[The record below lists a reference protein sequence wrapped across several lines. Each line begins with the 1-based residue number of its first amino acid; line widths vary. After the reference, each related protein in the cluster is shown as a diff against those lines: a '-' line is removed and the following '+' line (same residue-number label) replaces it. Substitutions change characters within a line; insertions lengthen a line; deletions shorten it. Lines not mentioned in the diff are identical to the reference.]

1 MVATTSSV
9 VKSGDE
15 PKGFL
20 GRLPWYY
27 QMGLL
32 IALDVVLFFAM
43 DQLLFSDRRAQTAKI
58 LEQVQSLRAKNAQ
71 GSIIRQNIAAAE
83 QTLKAKREEIEQLRE
98 LLPDQVEISRV
109 FDNIKDFV
117 KTQKLE
123 LKRFSEIKESPAE
136 FYTAQPIQVEV
147 TGTYDNLGH
156 FFSQLGFYKRIVS
169 VTDVE
174 IKQAPD
180 SAQEVGRSI
189 DSSFIVTVYYVS
201 PENLEKL
208 TSKKPESPKQAPTK
222 PAK

>member
-1 MVATTSSV
+1 
-9 VKSGDE
+9 
-15 PKGFL
+15 
-20 GRLPWYY
+20 
-27 QMGLL
+27 MGLL
-32 IALDVVLFFAM
+32 IALDVILLFAM

-117 KTQKLE
+117 KAQKLE
-123 LKRFSEIKESPAE
+123 LKRFAEMKENPAE

-174 IKQAPD
+174 IKQSPD